1 LQGRTYS
8 RATPGDFDIA
18 PEQVGAEINPVAGY
32 AISLTASFAAPE
44 YSRTSSPPI
53 ADGRRHG

>member
-1 LQGRTYS
+1 L
-8 RATPGDFDIA
+8 GDFDIA
-18 PEQVGAEINPVAGY
+18 PEPVGAEINPVAGY

-53 ADGRRHG
+53 ADGQRHG